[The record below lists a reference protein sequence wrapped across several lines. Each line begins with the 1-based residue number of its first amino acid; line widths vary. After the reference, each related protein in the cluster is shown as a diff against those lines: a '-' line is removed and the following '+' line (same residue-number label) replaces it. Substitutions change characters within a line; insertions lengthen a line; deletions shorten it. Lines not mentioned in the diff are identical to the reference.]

1 LVNFRPEY
9 ISGFILAIKTFF
21 SKDGKNKIHFWY
33 CSSKAEWPRH
43 KLVDDQVKVSTYISI
58 FPSKNL
64 HLFSKKKEYDNILC
78 KWQMLKEAKEVLTM
92 TSKGNKGGDS
102 PQSCAKEFV
111 GRKKKWEYQKE
122 IKM

>member
-1 LVNFRPEY
+1 M
-9 ISGFILAIKTFF
+9 AIKTFL
-21 SKDGKNKIHFWY
+21 SKDGRNKIHFWY
-33 CSSKAEWPRH
+33 CFSKAEWPRH

-92 TSKGNKGGDS
+92 TSKGNKGSDS